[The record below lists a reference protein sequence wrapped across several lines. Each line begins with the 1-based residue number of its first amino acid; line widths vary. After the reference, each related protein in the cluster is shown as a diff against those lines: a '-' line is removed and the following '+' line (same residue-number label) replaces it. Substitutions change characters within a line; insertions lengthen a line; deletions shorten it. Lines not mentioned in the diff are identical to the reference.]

1 MEVIDISYSLLL
13 KSVLPSGLG
22 AISHHLLRPK
32 KELLTVHPTT
42 DALFI
47 LMFLML
53 TQFRAKKL
61 FRGTYLEAN
70 FRAVSGLTCWAF
82 TSFNIDVNSQPAG
95 R

>member
-32 KELLTVHPTT
+32 KELLTVRPTT
-42 DALFI
+42 A
-47 LMFLML
+47 FLML
-53 TQFRAKKL
+53 AQFRAKKI